1 MMHNTIKNAQRK
13 RGKKKRMTF
22 FPSSSSL
29 RKAMLLHCKRR
40 KDEIEQKRENMRI
53 RKIRT
58 KMKAKKTKE

>member
-1 MMHNTIKNAQRK
+1 MMHNTIKNAQKK
-13 RGKKKRMTF
+13 RGKKRMTF
-22 FPSSSSL
+22 FSSSSSL
-29 RKAMLLHCKRR
+29 RKAVLLHCKRR

>member
-1 MMHNTIKNAQRK
+1 
-13 RGKKKRMTF
+13 MTF